1 MIDEDQRAARL
12 ASSRRRL
19 LAGAGAV
26 AGLGLAGGLGF
37 AGGAALEGKPAVTP
51 PPAPASPA
59 VKLLVPSGDTSGAT
73 DHQSIQQILIPTPYN
88 NWGQNTVVLLGS
100 GVFYIHRTITFM
112 AHQQAIR
119 GQGQNI
125 TAIVA
130 ADDFTATTST
140 GPARATAFET
150 PTETAMIYTGSGNQ
164 FLVVDGL
171 TVNGPAASSGNRL
184 ALGGGD
190 QLNGL
195 QQTGGSIFCQFTN
208 LHFQGIN
215 GWPLIFDGRGGNN
228 ANTLIENVRADDC
241 AAVCYLQGNQG
252 GYRGS
257 ATLMNVTGSTMKP
270 PRGVMAEVPAAFV
283 VRDYEDLLA
292 WSATPSL
299 VEGACA
305 SCFFYA
311 IDTGDTIL
319 LRDAEPSDAAATGA
333 RSPSDIGFYGGIAE
347 ADDGKQS
354 GIRITGG
361 ASQITINDLKL
372 AYNTNHGISVEG
384 TGDEIRLHN
393 CQFQNNGTA
402 GSTDGTAYYD
412 LNWTGSS
419 SGVVRDCTFN
429 TTIKPVGT
437 PGVAA
442 SVNFGDA
449 PAAASGA
456 VVDFAGC
463 QFPQSGVTGPM
474 FRDLPNTTTV
484 RNCPPYNPVGELA
497 VRVPPTGG
505 STAPLSH
512 DAAFYITA
520 SSSASCTATV
530 TGSTLTIP
538 PGALVPIFVPAGN
551 PLKLAYD
558 KPPTWKVN
566 GH

>member
-1 MIDEDQRAARL
+1 MIDEDHRAARL
-12 ASSRRRL
+12 TSSRRRL

-26 AGLGLAGGLGF
+26 AGLGLAGGLGY

-51 PPAPASPA
+51 PPAPASPS
-59 VKLLVPSGDTSGAT
+59 VKLLAPSGDTSGAT
-73 DHQSIQQILIPTPYN
+73 DHQSIQQILTPAPHN

-130 ADDFTATTST
+130 ADDFAATTRT
-140 GPARATAFET
+140 GPADATAFET
-150 PTETAMIYTGSGNQ
+150 PTETAMIYTGTGNQ

-171 TVNGPAASSGNRL
+171 TINGPAASSGNRL
-184 ALGGGD
+184 ALGGSD

-208 LHFQGIN
+208 LHFQEIN

-292 WSATPSL
+292 WSATPGL

-319 LRDAEPSDAAATGA
+319 LRDAQPSDAAATGA

-347 ADDGKQS
+347 ADDGNQS

-361 ASQITINDLKL
+361 ASQIVINDLKL
-372 AYNTNHGISVEG
+372 AHNTNHGISVEG
-384 TGDEIRLHN
+384 TGDQIRLHN

-402 GSTDGTAYYD
+402 GSADGTAYYD

-419 SGVVRDCTFN
+419 SGVVRDCIFN

-449 PAAASGA
+449 PAGASGA

-484 RNCPPYNPVGELA
+484 RDCTPYNPVGELA
-497 VRVPPTGG
+497 VRVPPSGG

-512 DAAFYITA
+512 DAAFYIAA

-530 TGSTLTIP
+530 TGSAITIP